1 MAAEID
7 RCLEQSQVRSVLVVV
22 AHPDDETL
30 WSGGLILA
38 HPHWYCTIVS
48 LCRGS
53 DPDRA
58 PKFRAAC
65 SRLNATDCHMADLDD
80 GPDQY
85 PIGAAVVESA
95 LLSLVPA
102 EHWDC
107 VLTHSPQGEYTR
119 HLRHEE
125 VALAVSGLWSR
136 GRISADELL
145 MFAYGDAGRTR
156 LPEALPYADLRM
168 PLPEELYRAKYEII
182 TELYGFAPDS
192 WEARATPRTEG
203 FWRFPEPGDVVR
215 AIGAAQAQGEPSDES
230 ARAL

>member
-7 RCLEQSQVRSVLVVV
+7 RYLEQSQARSVLVVV

-48 LCRGS
+48 LCRAS

-65 SRLNATDCHMADLDD
+65 SRLNATDCHIADLDD
-80 GPDQY
+80 GPEQQ
-85 PIGAAVVESA
+85 PIEASEIESA

-107 VLTHSPQGEYTR
+107 VLTHSLRGEYTR

-125 VALAVSGLWSR
+125 VGHAVARLWAR
-136 GRISADELL
+136 GRVSADELW
-145 MFAYGDAGRTR
+145 MFAYGDADHSR
-156 LPEALPYADLRM
+156 LPEALTEADLRI
-168 PLPEELYRAKYEII
+168 PLAEEQFQAKYEII
-182 TELYGFAPDS
+182 TKLYGFGPES
-192 WEARATPRTEG
+192 WEARTTPRTEG
-203 FWRFPEPGDVVR
+203 FWCFDDPAQVESWSGRQTSGQAARR
-215 AIGAAQAQGEPSDES
+215 AF
-230 ARAL
+230 